1 MSKKVTG
8 SRTVDRLMTGLL
20 LEMGKALEDSIREKG
35 FHECGQ
41 EVAEADLGH
50 EVVRE
55 EVTYKHL
62 AHCLKVYLAT

>member
-8 SRTVDRLMTGLL
+8 SRTVDRLVAGLL
-20 LEMGKALEDSIREKG
+20 LEMGKALEDSIREEG

-50 EVVRE
+50 EVV
-55 EVTYKHL
+55 
-62 AHCLKVYLAT
+62 